1 MNDPIFVSTA
11 WVADHLGANDVI
23 VIDGSWYLPA
33 MNRNAEAEFRAG
45 HIPGAVYFDI
55 DAIKDSESQ
64 LPHMLPKPDDFARM
78 AGALGIGSDMTAV
91 VYDGAGLFS
100 APRVR
105 WMLKVMGMERV
116 YLLDGGFP
124 LWRKEDL
131 RIEVGESRRKP
142 KVFTPRFDAEA
153 VADAARV
160 ADALASNTLQI
171 IDARPADRFRG
182 DAAEPRAGVRSGH
195 MPGSVNVPA
204 SSLIADGRLKSHGD
218 LLAAFAAA
226 QVDPSKPAITSC
238 GSGVTATIVSLGM
251 ERLGT
256 PAQAIYDGSWSEWGA
271 DTTRPVATGPT

>member
-33 MNRNAEAEFRAG
+33 MNRDAQAEFRAG
-45 HIPGAVYFDI
+45 HIPGAVHFDI
-55 DAIKDSESQ
+55 DAIKDTASQ

-142 KVFTPRFDAEA
+142 QVFTPRFDATA

-160 ADALASNTLQI
+160 ADALAGGALQV

-182 DAAEPRAGVRSGH
+182 EAAEPRAGVRSGH

-204 SSLIADGRLKSHGD
+204 SSLIADGRLKSHDG

-238 GSGVTATIVSLGM
+238 GSGVTAAIVSLGM

-271 DTTRPVATGPT
+271 DTTRPVATGST